1 MLVLVLGS
9 VHLPDHQSLLSQY
22 KWLAERQLQVNLQL
36 GISQCPTCL
45 WRGDYGGLPPAPH
58 PHFRIV
64 EFREP
69 ASALTSNR
77 SGYVR
82 TMQIRTVHFRAIISA
97 RKSSSAVHFRTRG
110 TLHVHSRSAR
120 GKRSAHFISATST
133 RTWSMKVY
141 AWFSSATGMNGTAT
155 TSLLSLHC
163 CTRPRNCILRYM
175 ARVKWK
181 KTPMKNCSRGTNLIW
196 QPLVQLRSRL
206 LL

>member
-1 MLVLVLGS
+1 MHKVCN
-9 VHLPDHQSLLSQY
+9 LLQY
-22 KWLAERQLQVNLQL
+22 RYRIWVY
-36 GISQCPTCL
+36 GTCQ
-45 WRGDYGGLPPAPH
+45 GLPPAPH

-64 EFREP
+64 VFREP

-110 TLHVHSRSAR
+110 TLHSRSAR
-120 GKRSAHFISATST
+120 GKRSAHFISATRT

-141 AWFSSATGMNGTAT
+141 AWFSSATGMNGRAISCRHTAT
-155 TSLLSLHC
+155 TLLLSLHC

-175 ARVKWK
+175 TCVKW
-181 KTPMKNCSRGTNLIW
+181 
-196 QPLVQLRSRL
+196 Q
-206 LL
+206 